1 MHFNEIAKNKWKNT
15 FFPLKEKEWHN
26 KVAHKADCHY
36 LQLNGSSIKKKID
49 KTDSDINLQ
58 VVVLFVT
65 PSEITKDERITV
77 KQKI

>member
-1 MHFNEIAKNKWKNT
+1 MEVQ
-15 FFPLKEKEWHN
+15 LKK
-26 KVAHKADCHY
+26 
-36 LQLNGSSIKKKID
+36 IID

>member
-1 MHFNEIAKNKWKNT
+1 ME
-15 FFPLKEKEWHN
+15 
-26 KVAHKADCHY
+26 V
-36 LQLNGSSIKKKID
+36 QLKKKID

-65 PSEITKDERITV
+65 PSEITKDERIIV

>member
-1 MHFNEIAKNKWKNT
+1 ME
-15 FFPLKEKEWHN
+15 
-26 KVAHKADCHY
+26 V
-36 LQLNGSSIKKKID
+36 QLKKKID

>member
-1 MHFNEIAKNKWKNT
+1 ME
-15 FFPLKEKEWHN
+15 
-26 KVAHKADCHY
+26 V
-36 LQLNGSSIKKKID
+36 QLKKKID

-77 KQKI
+77 NQKI

>member
-1 MHFNEIAKNKWKNT
+1 MEVQ
-15 FFPLKEKEWHN
+15 LKK
-26 KVAHKADCHY
+26 
-36 LQLNGSSIKKKID
+36 IID

-65 PSEITKDERITV
+65 PSEITKDERIIV